1 MPNERRFDHPGPRP
15 ERGGGARYQ
24 TGTERDRYRTGREQ
38 RYSPEGDRQQ
48 AGRESGYE
56 GNRRYP
62 QGGYRE
68 ETGFRDFDDYR
79 EFDDTEW
86 SSREDREQYFGTGS
100 HYGGGFG
107 TAPSSRASAAG
118 AVGAPGYAGR
128 GAWSDP
134 SDWTPEEERAEAI
147 SYRGRG
153 PKGYTRSDERLLE
166 TICER
171 LTDDP
176 RIDARD
182 IEVEVKQQAVTLR
195 GTVDQRRTKYAV
207 EELVEDCGARDIDN
221 QLRVSSTR

>member
-1 MPNERRFDHPGPRP
+1 MSHERKFDPPAP
-15 ERGGGARYQ
+15 ERDRGARYQ
-24 TGTERDRYRTGREQ
+24 SGTERDRYRTGREQ
-38 RYSPEGDRQQ
+38 RYWPERDRQQ
-48 AGRESGYE
+48 GWREGGGYQ
-56 GNRRYP
+56 GDRRYA

-79 EFDDTEW
+79 DFDDTEW
-86 SSREDREQYFGTGS
+86 SNREDREQYFGTGS

-118 AVGAPGYAGR
+118 TPGAAGYGGE

-134 SDWTPEEERAEAI
+134 ADWTPEAEGSEAI
-147 SYRGRG
+147 SHRGRG

-195 GTVDQRRTKYAV
+195 GNVDDRRTKYAV
-207 EELVEDCGARDIDN
+207 EELVENCGVRDVDN
-221 QLRVSSTR
+221 QLRVNAIR